1 MQILNHA
8 PNRRVSCWKT
18 ALAELGEE
26 TMAIHNAQIAALFNE
41 LADLLEIEGANPFR
55 IRAYR
60 NASRVIGNW
69 PRSLAEANQ
78 EEGKIPKLPGIGADL
93 SQKVAEISSTGNLKA
108 LNEIRGRVPRE
119 ILQLIKIPGVGPK
132 RAKLLFEERGIRS
145 TRELERAAKQ
155 GKIRNIPGFGEKVE
169 QNILQGLRARSEGME
184 KLQARI
190 KYAEAEQIIAPL
202 MKYLR
207 KAKELDQAEIAGS
220 YRRKQETVGD
230 LDIVSTCEKPES
242 LIEHF
247 IQYGEVA
254 RVLSQG
260 TTRSTVLFRSGVQ
273 VDLRVVEKD
282 SYGAAL
288 HYFTGSKAHNIA
300 IRKLALKKGLKIN
313 EYGVFKGERRV
324 AGKTEAEVYA
334 KVGLPYIEP
343 ELRENRGEIE
353 AAQEGRL
360 PNLITLDKIRGD
372 LHAHTNA
379 TDGRSDLETMAK
391 AAQAQGYEYLAI
403 TDHTQRLTM
412 AHGQD
417 PKRVRAQIKKIDKL
431 NEKLKGIRI
440 LKAAEVDILEDGRL
454 DLPDDVLRELDFTV
468 CSVHSKFNLSL
479 DRQTQRVIRAMDN
492 PYFTVF
498 GHPSGRL
505 IQQREPYEIDLEA
518 IMMAARDRG
527 CFLEVNAQP
536 DRMDLTDVYCRM
548 AKEIGVCVAISSDSH
563 SDNDI
568 LNMKYGVGQARRGW
582 IEVDDV
588 INTRSLKQLLKLFNR

>member
-1 MQILNHA
+1 
-8 PNRRVSCWKT
+8 
-18 ALAELGEE
+18 
-26 TMAIHNAQIAALFNE
+26 MAVHNAQIAALFNE

-69 PRSLAEANQ
+69 PRNLAEASQ
-78 EEGKIPKLPGIGADL
+78 EEGQVPKLPGVGADL
-93 SQKVAEISSTGNLKA
+93 SQKVTEISTTGKLKA
-108 LNEIRGRVPRE
+108 LSEIRRRIPRE
-119 ILQLIKIPGVGPK
+119 LLQLIRIPGVGPK
-132 RAKLLFEERGIRS
+132 RARMLFEERGIRS
-145 TRELERAAKQ
+145 MRELEKAAKQ
-155 GKIRNIPGFGEKVE
+155 GRIRGLPGFGEKVE
-169 QNILQGLRARSEGME
+169 QNILQGLRARASGME

-190 KYAEAEQIIAPL
+190 KYAEAEQIVAPL

-207 KAKELDQAEIAGS
+207 QAKELDQAEVAGS

-230 LDIVSTCEKPES
+230 LDIVSTCKKAEK
-242 LIEHF
+242 LIDHF
-247 IQYGEVA
+247 IHYGEVA

-273 VDLRVVEKD
+273 VDLRVVENE
-282 SYGAAL
+282 SFGAAL
-288 HYFTGSKAHNIA
+288 HYFTGSKAHNIFV
-300 IRKLALKKGLKIN
+300 RKLALKKGLKVN
-313 EYGVFKGERRV
+313 EYGVFRGEKRI
-324 AGKTEAEVYA
+324 AGKTEAEVYS

-353 AAQEGRL
+353 AALEDRL

-379 TDGRSDLETMAK
+379 TDGRSDLETMAR
-391 AAQAQGYEYLAI
+391 AAQEQGYEYLAI
-403 TDHTQRLTM
+403 TDHTQRLKM

-417 PKRVRAQIKKIDKL
+417 PKRVRAQIQKIDRL
-431 NEKLKGIRI
+431 NEKLSGLRI
-440 LKAAEVDILEDGRL
+440 LKAAEVDILEDGSL
-454 DLPDDVLRELDFTV
+454 DLPDDVLRELDLTV

-492 PYFTVF
+492 PYFTIF

-518 IMMAARDRG
+518 VMMAARDRG
-527 CFLEVNAQP
+527 CFLEINAQP
-536 DRMDLTDVYCRM
+536 DRMDLTDVFCRM
-548 AKEIGVCVAISSDSH
+548 AKEIGVRVAISSDSH

-568 LNMKYGVGQARRGW
+568 RNMRYGVGQARRGW

-588 INTRSLKQLLKLFNR
+588 INTRSLKQLLKLVSR